1 MTLRVMVLAGSLRK
15 ASLNKKLATAMAAE
29 LDTVGADVRH
39 LDLAD
44 FRLPVYDGDLEDEQG
59 VPEAAQRLGDEMRA
73 ADAIVFVCPEYNSSI
88 SAPLKNAIDWVSRPV
103 GEVSGSSAFRD
114 KLVMLLAASPGA
126 LGGLRGLVHVR
137 AVLGHM
143 GCIVLPDQYALAKA
157 DAAFDANG
165 GLSDEKA
172 RARVA
177 KLAQRLVDAGRRWS
191 E

>member
-88 SAPLKNAIDWVSRPV
+88 SAPLKRS
-103 GEVSGSSAFRD
+103 GE
-114 KLVMLLAASPGA
+114 
-126 LGGLRGLVHVR
+126 
-137 AVLGHM
+137 
-143 GCIVLPDQYALAKA
+143 
-157 DAAFDANG
+157 
-165 GLSDEKA
+165 
-172 RARVA
+172 
-177 KLAQRLVDAGRRWS
+177 
-191 E
+191 